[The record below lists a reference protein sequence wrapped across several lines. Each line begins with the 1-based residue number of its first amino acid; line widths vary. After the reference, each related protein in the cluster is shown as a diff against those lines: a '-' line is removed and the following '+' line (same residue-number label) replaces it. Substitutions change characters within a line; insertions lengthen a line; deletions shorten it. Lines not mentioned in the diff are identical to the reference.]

1 MVELHGAHGYLI
13 TEFFSRHANKRTDAY
28 GGSLYKRMKFGLEV
42 IEAVRNQVGKDYPL
56 GIRIS
61 GTDYDEKGITLDE
74 SIAFAKEL
82 ANELQER
89 GYEVYVA
96 GDCVEIGTIY
106 EAIHA
111 GHLTGRQ
118 I

>member
-1 MVELHGAHGYLI
+1 V
-13 TEFFSRHANKRTDAY
+13 
-28 GGSLYKRMKFGLEV
+28 GLELEEITDKGV
-42 IEAVRNQVGKDYPL
+42 VVVDKSGEKYNFAV
-56 GIRIS
+56 
-61 GTDYDEKGITLDE
+61 GTVVVVPTFVPD
-74 SIAFAKEL
+74 KEL
-82 ANELQER
+82 ANELQDR

-111 GHLTGRQ
+111 GHLAGRQ